1 VNLRPERPRLGDVL
15 VDLRLIERAQ
25 LDAALEEQRASGK
38 RLARILAERRLVDEE
53 RLAKAVANRLGL
65 EAVNVGALRIHERV
79 LGLIPAAV
87 ATKHAVLPV
96 AIKRTNNVEVLYLLM
111 VDPLDGEA
119 VAEVQR
125 VTGRSV
131 RVLVGTVSD
140 VEQAIESHY
149 RRIPGPPSASV
160 VPTSSA
166 LPTSPSVPRPLPSQP
181 ASSGGGRPTTSP
193 TAVPTRRAEP
203 TPVPGPARSPAP
215 LTPPPRS
222 GPEPQRMQRGA
233 IASAPGV
240 TPVARPDLAGAGVLP
255 QTVAS
260 ASGVSLSR
268 AATAVPRFEFR
279 EPPAMFRD
287 APPGGEHGNPRPED
301 RTLFDAVERATHV
314 EGERAAG
321 SPAAAVAPV
330 ASRPPLASPTTL
342 PASFGGS
349 ERPAPRAAPEPADP
363 ARARASAE
371 ARHGPIEAPSSAS
384 TELLQR
390 DWDQAMDSLADD
402 DAWPSARPSLSAAA
416 SGAGLRSVAADGS
429 TVAPAVEP
437 SRSGWSASSHG
448 LEPEEIATSQLELD
462 EHELPALFGL
472 PPASAPPSASS
483 PPRPEVGPRALVAP
497 EAGRRPATGPVMVAA
512 SSRRP
517 APSESRPAPERVM
530 ASTMEVPIEFDE
542 RSHPFGVPSSVEIP
556 TGLERTGIIPAIDW
570 EQDGFVP
577 PPLAHPPGAE
587 LRGLVGSADI
597 PLSDAAVRARS
608 LDARALP
615 DEPHDELAAIEEVA
629 LEPVDDDEFEALDAQ
644 AAGQFP
650 GATRDRDQHEAEREP
665 SENVPHAV
673 EEAAADAAR
682 RVASDPPR
690 PAGAPSTLED
700 ARRELPPVE
709 AARLTSLLE
718 PEAISDSQPTGAS
731 ARPRAAEPPF
741 AALLEQAP
749 RAPAPEP
756 PSPSSRPQVRSGP
769 RTDPLPDDE
778 PTPARG
784 GPPRAMVLS
793 QLDPPGGRAP
803 EPGAAKPRAEQGEL
817 DAATATVRAL
827 VAGDSLTSAER
838 AQLVLA
844 LGRLLLRQGA
854 LDEAE
859 LIAELRR

>member
-1 VNLRPERPRLGDVL
+1 MNLRPERPRLGDVL
-15 VDLRLIERAQ
+15 VDLRLIERPQ
-25 LDAALEEQRASGK
+25 LDAALEEQRTSGK

-79 LGLIPAAV
+79 LALIPAAV
-87 ATKHAVLPV
+87 AARHAVLPV

-149 RRIPGPPSASV
+149 RRSPGPPPSTVA
-160 VPTSSA
+160 PTSSA
-166 LPTSPSVPRPLPSQP
+166 LPTSSPFPRPLSGQP
-181 ASSGGGRPTTSP
+181 APSGGVRPTTSP
-193 TAVPTRRAEP
+193 TSGPTRRAEP
-203 TPVPGPARSPAP
+203 TPVPGPTRTPAP

-222 GPEPQRMQRGA
+222 GPEPQRPQRGA
-233 IASAPGV
+233 AASAPGAA
-240 TPVARPDLAGAGVLP
+240 PVARPDLTGAGVLP
-255 QTVAS
+255 QTIS
-260 ASGVSLSR
+260 SGSGVSLSR
-268 AATAVPRFEFR
+268 AATAVPRFELR
-279 EPPAMFRD
+279 EPPALFREG
-287 APPGGEHGNPRPED
+287 PPDGADGRPRPED

-314 EGERAAG
+314 DGERAAG
-321 SPAAAVAPV
+321 LPAVVLAPGAPRPPVVAP
-330 ASRPPLASPTTL
+330 TTV

-349 ERPAPRAAPEPADP
+349 DRPAPRAVPEPAESS
-363 ARARASAE
+363 RARASVE
-371 ARHGPIEAPSSAS
+371 ARYAPIEAPSSAS

-390 DWDQAMDSLADD
+390 DWDQAMGSLAED
-402 DAWPSARPSLSAAA
+402 DAWPSAPPAP
-416 SGAGLRSVAADGS
+416 SVAAPGAGGRAFAAEGS
-429 TVAPAVEP
+429 SVASAVEP
-437 SRSGWSASSHG
+437 SRSALPAPARA

-462 EHELPALFGL
+462 ERELPALFGL

-483 PPRPEVGPRALVAP
+483 LPRPEPGPRASVAP
-497 EAGRRPATGPVMVAA
+497 ESGRRPPTGPVPVVGSA
-512 SSRRP
+512 RRP
-517 APSESRPAPERVM
+517 APSEARPAPERVM
-530 ASTMEVPIEFDE
+530 ASTLEVPVEFDE

-570 EQDGFVP
+570 EQEGFVP

-615 DEPHDELAAIEEVA
+615 EEPHDELAAIEEVA
-629 LEPVDDDEFEALDAQ
+629 LEPLDDDEIAALEAQ
-644 AAGQFP
+644 AAGLVP
-650 GATRDRDQHEAEREP
+650 GAARDVAEEEAERQRSEVSSYGGEEP
-665 SENVPHAV
+665 GPDPV
-673 EEAAADAAR
+673 R
-682 RVASDPPR
+682 RVASDPPG
-690 PAGAPSTLED
+690 PAGPPSTIEED
-700 ARRELPPVE
+700 RRELPPVE
-709 AARLTSLLE
+709 VARLTSLLE
-718 PEAISDSQPTGAS
+718 PDATSDAQPTGSS
-731 ARPRAAEPPF
+731 ARPRALEAPVSAPLEP
-741 AALLEQAP
+741 AP
-749 RAPAPEP
+749 RTPASEQPH
-756 PSPSSRPQVRSGP
+756 PSSRPQVRSGP
-769 RTDPLPDDE
+769 RTEPLSDDE

-793 QLDPPGGRAP
+793 QLDPPGARTPDPAP
-803 EPGAAKPRAEQGEL
+803 AKARVEEAEP

-844 LGRLLLRQGA
+844 LGRLLLRRGMIE
-854 LDEAE
+854 EAE
-859 LIAELRR
+859 LVAELRR